1 MSTKFLNIVLI
12 NIRALD
18 LMLEIINH
26 MFIVRFYVG
35 LILFS
40 DFLMYMELSFEF
52 FILKSKIFDLL
63 LVLILLVTIM
73 LMNAH

>member
-1 MSTKFLNIVLI
+1 MNIVLI

>member
-1 MSTKFLNIVLI
+1 MNIVLI

-26 MFIVRFYVG
+26 VFIVRFYVG

-40 DFLMYMELSFEF
+40 DFLKFMQLSFEF
-52 FILKSKIFDLL
+52 FILKSKIIDLL

>member
-1 MSTKFLNIVLI
+1 MNIVLI

-26 MFIVRFYVG
+26 VFIVRFYVG

-40 DFLMYMELSFEF
+40 DFLKFMQMSFEF

-63 LVLILLVTIM
+63 LVLKLLVTIM

>member
-1 MSTKFLNIVLI
+1 MNIVLI

-26 MFIVRFYVG
+26 IFIVRFYVG
-35 LILFS
+35 LILFC
-40 DFLMYMELSFEF
+40 DFLKYMELSFEF

-63 LVLILLVTIM
+63 LVLKLLVTIM

>member
-1 MSTKFLNIVLI
+1 MNIVLI

-18 LMLEIINH
+18 LMLEIINQ

-40 DFLMYMELSFEF
+40 DFLKLMQLSFEF

-73 LMNAH
+73 LMNPH